1 MTSRVYDRVR
11 RADLQQQF
19 DRATWADTTQVI
31 LAYDTIGSGELV
43 TEMLDF
49 KTVFEGTPFFAYG
62 VELQPG
68 ETLEEGDY
76 PFVSCGISEWE
87 TNLVEEEE
95 TGKTPVYLGAAV
107 YINVVSSKQY
117 KLRFRLSFEGIA
129 VKNVEYHRGLN
140 G

>member
-1 MTSRVYDRVR
+1 MTSRVYERVR
-11 RADLQQQF
+11 QADLKQQF

-31 LAYDTIGSGELV
+31 LTYDTVGSGELV

-49 KTVFEGTPFFAYG
+49 LTVFEGTPFFAYG
-62 VELQPG
+62 VELADG
-68 ETLEEGDY
+68 ETLEPGDY
-76 PFVSCGISEWE
+76 PFVTCGISEWE
-87 TNLVEEEE
+87 TNLVDEEE

-129 VKNVEYHRGLN
+129 IKNVEYHRGLN